1 MLSQLIML
9 CGFFGLVLVLVYSI
23 NRAVLLFDQLIAD
36 GQSAGVF
43 VEFTA
48 LTLPSVIRLALPLAP
63 RSMSPTG

>member
-43 VEFTA
+43 
-48 LTLPSVIRLALPLAP
+48 I
-63 RSMSPTG
+63 